1 MESRCF
7 SPAATVLAPGISLIE
22 ASAGTGKTYTIAMLV
37 LRFVVELDV
46 AIEQLLIVTFTRAAT
61 EELKDRIRQRL
72 AEAKSAL
79 TGRKDTVDGNVAHWL
94 ETLDMEP
101 ELIRK
106 RLDRALLNIDQAGI
120 FTIHG
125 FCQRVLKEH
134 ALESGQ
140 LFDVALTDELALI
153 KQSCADDFW
162 RQQIYSRSRWEV
174 SVLTSVY
181 KTPDELLASIERVA
195 PHVCVYPDAENL
207 DVKLEALKQHAE
219 CARSGIDDA
228 VLGLTA
234 RFDDGTFKSGYTGS
248 FKHYCDELQ
257 SWLNGCGFGTPS
269 PEAFECLTQRALLD
283 ALSGSKFKT
292 TKAQTADERKAAYLA
307 ELAIDTAPFEAL
319 CNAFREVTLT
329 LRRGLLEYLKLE
341 LDKRL
346 MQANALSFDNLIS
359 HLSQALQGGKG
370 ERLIAELRQRFK
382 AVLIDEF
389 QDTDTS
395 QWHIFSSLFAGSD
408 QYLYLI
414 GDPKQ
419 AIYKFRGADIFAYLA
434 AQSQARHRFTLG
446 QNWRSHPQLVQA
458 VNRLFQRERAFVLD
472 HVEFHAVQ
480 PGKSA
485 ENGAL
490 TQAGQMIPPM
500 MLWQLPETESKTGY
514 WSAGEA
520 AKEIRKAVVNEILDL
535 LNENYSFLPGGR
547 KLQPGDIAILVR
559 TNTQA
564 GEYRDLL
571 REVGVPV
578 VINSTESVF
587 ATPEAAGLYCLLQA
601 LANPGDV
608 SLLKQALTLD
618 WFGLDGMALDRL
630 GGDEI
635 LLDAWLARFAGYHQ
649 EWQQKGMMAM
659 MLQLLAQ
666 ERVGPNL
673 SKTAMAERQLTNLH
687 HLIELVQQAAVD
699 HHLGIG
705 KTLDWLSSAITGA
718 ARGMNSAENQ
728 QLRLECD
735 DNAVQVITLHRSKG
749 LEYPV
754 VFCPTL
760 WHRGDYINR
769 EKTIIQCHE
778 QGRMIADLGS
788 EHFEKRRARAL
799 TEELAEDVR
808 IAYVALTR
816 AQYRCYLVWADVRS
830 EQCANASALAWLL
843 EFAEAGFADQQ
854 AKFESLRNAEPT
866 AFDYRLLTVSGSP
879 ERLYRQAPPAE
890 PLQARLRNRSLHTP
904 WQMSSYTALSSLS
917 LQDAPEFPADKSG
930 EAQIARDRS
939 EPLLPRGAHVGNVV
953 HELLETISFADLG
966 QRADISLQREQTCRR
981 YGLQL
986 ERPERLD
993 ELLQAVVTTPLSY
1006 SDETFRLI
1014 NLKESCCLKEMPF
1027 YLSMRT
1033 MDASYINQI
1042 LQDTSAFQP
1051 LNSKSLCGYLTG
1063 FVDLICEYQGR
1074 YYLMDYK
1081 TNDLADYSSQS
1092 LIDAMREHNYGLQ
1105 YWLYSVVLHR
1115 YLHSRLPEYRFEKHF
1130 GGVCY
1135 LFVRGMQPGLA
1146 MSGVFRDR
1154 PELNR
1159 LQALAELF
1167 GS

>member
-1 MESRCF
+1 MEPRYF
-7 SPAATVLAPGISLIE
+7 SPPTTALAQGISLIE

-46 AIEQLLIVTFTRAAT
+46 AIDQLLIVTFTKAAT

-72 AEAKSAL
+72 AEAKRAVA
-79 TGRKDTVDGNVAHWL
+79 GHQGAIDGNLINWL
-94 ETLDMEP
+94 QSLDMAS

-106 RLDRALLNIDQAGI
+106 RLEMALLNIDQAGI

-140 LFDVALTDELALI
+140 LFDVVLTDELALI

-162 RQQIYSRSRWEV
+162 RQQIYPRSRWEV

-181 KTPDELLASIERVA
+181 KTPDDLLFSVEKAASQVR
-195 PHVCVYPDAENL
+195 VYPEAEDLDA
-207 DVKLEALKQHAE
+207 KLEALKQHADR
-219 CARSGIDDA
+219 AKSGIDEA
-228 VLGLTA
+228 VNKLTA
-234 RFDDGTFKSGYTGS
+234 RFAEEKFKSSYVES
-248 FKHYCDELQ
+248 FARYASELTN
-257 SWLNGCGFGTPS
+257 WLHGGDIGTPS
-269 PEAFECLTQRALLD
+269 IEAFECLTQSALLEG
-283 ALSGSKFKT
+283 LSGSKFKS

-307 ELAIDTAPFEAL
+307 ELAINTVPFEAL
-319 CNAFREVTLT
+319 CHAFKQVTLT
-329 LRRGLLEYLKLE
+329 LRRRLLEYLTLE

-370 ERLIAELRQRFK
+370 ERLIKELRQRFK

-434 AQSQARHRFTLG
+434 AQSQAQQRYTLG
-446 QNWRSHPQLVQA
+446 HNWRSHPQLVHA
-458 VNRLFQRERAFVLD
+458 VNRLFLRDRAFVLNN
-472 HVEFHAVQ
+472 VEFHEVQ

-485 ENGAL
+485 ENGTL
-490 TQAGQMIPPM
+490 CMAGQMIPPM
-500 MLWQLPETESKTGY
+500 MLWQLPQSDSRNGFWT
-514 WSAGEA
+514 AGKA
-520 AKEIRKAVVNEILDL
+520 ADEISKAVVNEVVDL
-535 LNENYSFLPGGR
+535 LNEDYLLMPQNK

-564 GEYRDLL
+564 REYQALL
-571 REVGVPV
+571 RSVGVPA

-587 ATPEAAGLYCLLQA
+587 TTQEAADLYCLLQA
-601 LANPGDV
+601 VANPGDI

-618 WFGLDGMALDRL
+618 WFGLDGLALYRL
-630 GGDEI
+630 GSDEI
-635 LLDAWLARFAGYHQ
+635 LLDAWLARFTGYYQ
-649 EWQQKGMMAM
+649 DWQQKGLMAM

-673 SKTAMAERQLTNLH
+673 SKKAMAERQLTNLH

-749 LEYPV
+749 LEFPV

-760 WHRGDYINR
+760 WHRSDYLNR
-769 EKTIIQCHE
+769 EKAMIQCHE
-778 QGRMIADLGS
+778 QGHMIVDLGS
-788 EHFEKRRARAL
+788 EHFEKRRFQAL
-799 TEELAEDVR
+799 AEELAEDVR

-816 AQYRCYLVWADVRS
+816 AQYRCYLAWADVRS
-830 EQCANASALAWLL
+830 EHCANASALAWLL
-843 EFAEAGFADQQ
+843 EFEEKGFADQQ
-854 AKFESLRNAEPT
+854 AKFESLRSVEPT
-866 AFDYRLLTVSGSP
+866 AFDYRLLPVSGSL
-879 ERLYRQAPPAE
+879 ERFYRKAHPAE
-890 PLQARLRNRSLHTP
+890 LLQAKFRKRSLYTH

-917 LQDAPEFPADKSG
+917 LQDAPEFPRDKS
-930 EAQIARDRS
+930 EEIQVSRDRS
-939 EPLLPRGAHVGNVV
+939 ELLLPRGAHVGNVV
-953 HELLETISFADLG
+953 HELLETVSFADLG
-966 QRADISLQREQTCRR
+966 QRTCISLQRDQACRR
-981 YGLQL
+981 YGLKL
-986 ERPERLD
+986 ERPELLD
-993 ELLQAVVTTPLSY
+993 ELLQTVVSTPLSY
-1006 SDETFRLI
+1006 GDEGFCLI
-1014 NLKESCCLKEMPF
+1014 NLKESRCLKEMPF

-1042 LQDTSAFQP
+1042 LQDTPTFQP
-1051 LNSKSLCGYLTG
+1051 LSSKNLCGYLTG
-1063 FVDLICEYQGR
+1063 FIDLICEYQDR
-1074 YYLMDYK
+1074 YYIMDYK
-1081 TNDLADYSSQS
+1081 TNDLDDYSSQS
-1092 LIDAMREHNYGLQ
+1092 LVEAMREHNYGLQ
-1105 YWLYSVVLHR
+1105 YWLYTVVLHR
-1115 YLHSRLPEYRFEKHF
+1115 YLHYRLPEYRFEKHF

-1135 LFVRGMQPGLA
+1135 LFVRGMQPRLA
-1146 MSGVFRDR
+1146 MSGIFRDR

-1159 LQALAELF
+1159 IQALAELF
-1167 GS
+1167 GN